1 MSSNILPKSL
11 EEALDTLSL
20 ESTLVLSNILIG
32 KAIYLRN
39 QELRNTK
46 VDKLLKPK
54 SILSTD
60 TAIKLPT
67 ALHKPLEL

>member
-39 QELRNTK
+39 QELSKAK
-46 VDKLLKPK
+46 VNSLIKPNK
-54 SILSTD
+54 LSTD

-67 ALHKPLEL
+67 VLHKPLEI

>member
-46 VDKLLKPK
+46 VDKLLKP
-54 SILSTD
+54 D